1 MKSSK
6 KTRRSGTT
14 VREPGLSLQP
24 SVPLEPLAMLEKVEL
39 WLSGN
44 DRATALVL
52 HAEVVT
58 VITAA
63 KLKQLGPAIRKLTRN
78 DLVDLI
84 DEADGVGCWDEASMD
99 RLREEVSRLFSEGM
113 IAEES
118 ILEIA

>member
-1 MKSSK
+1 
-6 KTRRSGTT
+6 
-14 VREPGLSLQP
+14 
-24 SVPLEPLAMLEKVEL
+24 MLEKVER
-39 WLSGN
+39 WFSGN
-44 DRATALVL
+44 DKETSELVL
-52 HAEVVT
+52 RVEVVT

-78 DLVDLI
+78 NLVDLI

-99 RLREEVSRLFSEGM
+99 HLREEVSRLFSDGM